1 MIELST
7 IRDLVAIFGVIAGF
21 SYYVLTVR
29 ANQKNQALTLKSQEH
44 SLETRKTALMMQ
56 LFQEIGS
63 PEYWERYT
71 RYRYGKTPETIEEFM
86 QEYGPETNPTTYA
99 EISSYWYT
107 YVIVGSL
114 LYDNKLDLRIIAL
127 NLGDLPVR
135 AWDKWGHIIEHLRE
149 SYGWEGAW
157 IAWEYLVSQLREY
170 IDTEFNPIIV
180 KDMRQRIKSESIT
193 NTDLTT

>member
-29 ANQKNQALTLKSQEH
+29 ANQKNQALTLKSQEQT
-44 SLETRKTALMMQ
+44 LDTRQTSLMMQ
-56 LFQEIGS
+56 LFHELGS

-71 RYRYGKTPETIEEFM
+71 KFRYGKTFETIEEFLE
-86 QEYGPETNPTTYA
+86 EYGPETNPQAYS
-99 EISSYWYT
+99 EISSYWYV

-114 LYDNKLDLRIIAL
+114 VYDGKLDLRIVAL

-135 AWDKWGHIIEHLRE
+135 AWERWGHICVQLRE
-149 SYGWEGAW
+149 SYGWDGAW
-157 IAWEYLVSQLREY
+157 IAWEFLVYRLKEYLEL
-170 IDTEFNPIIV
+170 EFVEIIG
-180 KDMRQRIKSESIT
+180 DMRHQIDSSRISKE
-193 NTDLTT
+193 